1 MITYADHDELETIED
16 AVPAGSA
23 GAREGDMHESEIT
36 YRIERLRGEADR
48 ARLAARGRAAGSRVR
63 RNRLRRLVG
72 RTLIGLGELLE
83 QPTPCPDERTG
94 TVRA

>member
-1 MITYADHDELETIED
+1 MITYAEHHELRNIED
-16 AVPAGSA
+16 AAPAGAA

-36 YRIERLRGEADR
+36 YRMERLRGEADR
-48 ARLAARGRAAGSRVR
+48 ARLASGGRSAAARAR
-63 RNRLRRLVG
+63 RNGLRRLVG

-94 TVRA
+94 AIRA